1 MQAVDLNERQL
12 ALFQTFLCNTEEE
25 RQKLSNTIELWDSV
39 PRYCVTRRQQN
50 MMRDE
55 GTGHLPI
62 FTKKFYFK
70 GETFVAEI
78 RPALLNE
85 EGPDGNAKSIAYYPS
100 GREELVEDAL
110 RKIASRKANGFFQ
123 NTPEMA
129 SGVSFT
135 LYELQCELARLG
147 HTLSHK
153 EITQALNIMRFSNI
167 DIYLENGDKKARVS
181 SSYIPV
187 LMSVS
192 KKQYDSDPDSKWV
205 VHFHPFV
212 TQGIMSVAY
221 RQFNYELMMSLST
234 QLGRWLHKYL
244 CIKFTGA
251 GLAAPPF
258 EIHYNTIKRDS
269 GLLNAKQERNN
280 YVSVSEALDEI
291 KSNGVL
297 SDWKKKEIIG
307 PRGKYLDII
316 YYLTPT
322 MAFIK
327 EVKAANKRNSDSK
340 DVIHKAT
347 ADKRL
352 SK

>member
-1 MQAVDLNERQL
+1 
-12 ALFQTFLCNTEEE
+12 
-25 RQKLSNTIELWDSV
+25 
-39 PRYCVTRRQQN
+39 
-50 MMRDE
+50 MMRDA

-62 FTKKFYFK
+62 FSQKFHFK
-70 GETFVAEI
+70 GESFIAEI

-85 EGPDGNAKSIAYYPS
+85 EDQDGNAKSMAYYPS

-110 RKIASRKANGFFQ
+110 RKIASRKANGFVQ
-123 NTPEMA
+123 NAPEMT

-153 EITQALNIMRFSNI
+153 EITQALNIMRFSSI

-192 KKQYDSDPDSKWV
+192 KRQYDSDPDSKWV

-212 TQGIMSVAY
+212 TQGIMAVAY

-244 CIKFTGA
+244 CMKFTGA
-251 GLAAPPF
+251 GLASPPF
-258 EIHYNTIKRDS
+258 EIHFNTIKRDS
-269 GLLNAKQERNN
+269 GLLKAKQERNN
-280 YVSVSEALDEI
+280 YISVIEALDELKFKGI
-291 KSNGVL
+291 L
-297 SDWKKKEIIG
+297 SDWRKKEIIG

-316 YYLTPT
+316 YYLTPS
-322 MAFIK
+322 MEFIK
-327 EVKAANKRNSDSK
+327 EVKAANRRVSDSK
-340 DVIHKAT
+340 EILNKAT
-347 ADKRL
+347 VDRRL
-352 SK
+352 SR